1 MLVPRVAAMLAVSL
15 ALRRRWL
22 PLASLAVSLVIVRRS
37 RRPGLGSRSISGATL
52 CCRLHWRLAGPGG
65 RTLFTAMTSVV
76 MVGTFPFPRPRPV
89 AFALTV
95 IPVIPVAVLPVA
107 AAVAV
112 PAGGA
117 LAAARRAVVRAAVA
131 VAGPGPP
138 RPLAAAVRL
147 RLHSVQ
153 RVLQR

>member
-22 PLASLAVSLVIVRRS
+22 PLASLAVSLVVVRRS

-52 CCRLHWRLAGPGG
+52 CCRLHWRLAGP
-65 RTLFTAMTSVV
+65 LFTAMASVV

>member
-1 MLVPRVAAMLAVSL
+1 MS
-15 ALRRRWL
+15 
-22 PLASLAVSLVIVRRS
+22 
-37 RRPGLGSRSISGATL
+37 GL
-52 CCRLHWRLAGPGG
+52 
-65 RTLFTAMTSVV
+65 
-76 MVGTFPFPRPRPV
+76 
-89 AFALTV
+89 
-95 IPVIPVAVLPVA
+95 PVAVLPVT

-147 RLHSVQ
+147 RLYAVQ